1 MSFGI
6 LHLGPAIA
14 EYLQQYPDVVIDLD
28 LNDRVVDLVE
38 DGYDV
43 AVRIGPLQDSS
54 LVARPLAPQRLLVC
68 ASPDY
73 LRRHGTP
80 ATPEDLKLHRCLHYA
95 YASTGNEWHFE
106 KDGQVRLLRVNAA
119 LRANNG
125 DVLRTA
131 ALAGHGVILQ
141 PEFLVGEDV
150 RAGRLTEILTDY
162 TNTSIAMYAVYPH
175 RRFLSPKVRSFVE
188 HLEARFAAP
197 ARCPPPAQRSAAAGR
212 ILSMTAKSPIE
223 YFPAPRRARFC
234 SQCGSPVNRRVP
246 EGDNRER
253 DICDH
258 CGAIHYQNPG
268 WWSARFRSGK
278 TACCCAGARSS
289 RATTPGRC
297 RRASWNWAKAP
308 RRARRAKR
316 WKNPAPAS
324 NWARSTPSST
334 CRRSSKCMCYLAQ
347 ALGPELDPG
356 PESLEARYYDEA
368 EIPWDDLAF
377 RTVSS
382 TLRRYFED
390 RKHGAFGP
398 HHYTLESHR

>member
-1 MSFGI
+1 M
-6 LHLGPAIA
+6 
-14 EYLQQYPDVVIDLD
+14 
-28 LNDRVVDLVE
+28 E

-73 LRRHGTP
+73 LRRHSTP

-175 RRFLSPKVRSFVE
+175 RRFRPQSP
-188 HLEARFAAP
+188 L
-197 ARCPPPAQRSAAAGR
+197 
-212 ILSMTAKSPIE
+212 L
-223 YFPAPRRARFC
+223 RRAP
-234 SQCGSPVNRRVP
+234 G
-246 EGDNRER
+246 
-253 DICDH
+253 
-258 CGAIHYQNPG
+258 GA
-268 WWSARFRSGK
+268 F
-278 TACCCAGARSS
+278 
-289 RATTPGRC
+289 
-297 RRASWNWAKAP
+297 RRAP
-308 RRARRAKR
+308 PDARPGAAKR
-316 WKNPAPAS
+316 
-324 NWARSTPSST
+324 RS
-334 CRRSSKCMCYLAQ
+334 R
-347 ALGPELDPG
+347 
-356 PESLEARYYDEA
+356 
-368 EIPWDDLAF
+368 
-377 RTVSS
+377 
-382 TLRRYFED
+382 
-390 RKHGAFGP
+390 
-398 HHYTLESHR
+398 